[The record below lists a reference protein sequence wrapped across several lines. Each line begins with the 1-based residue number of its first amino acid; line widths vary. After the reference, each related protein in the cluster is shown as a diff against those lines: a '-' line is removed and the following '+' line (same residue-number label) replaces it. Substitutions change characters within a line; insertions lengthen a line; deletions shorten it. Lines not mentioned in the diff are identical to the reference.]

1 MGQKKLNINKKLKT
15 LKTILYGY
23 KSVLVAYSGGADSAF
38 LTAVCHQIQGLKV
51 VAVTANSPSLSKD
64 ELLHATKLA
73 NDMSWNHLVIKTNEM
88 DNPKYVR
95 NDSQRCF
102 FCKTELYFQ
111 LKSLAKKKGLH
122 YVANGSNF
130 DDRGDYRPGMTA
142 ATDAKIVSPLI
153 DSKLHKKEIRE
164 LSRQM
169 GLKTWDKP
177 AQPCLSSRIPYGT
190 PVSIETLKKIGF
202 AEKTLRENGFPIVRV
217 RHFGGLAKI
226 EIPTSD
232 FGRFNEPSTKE
243 TIKKGIL
250 EVGYDS
256 IELDPLGF
264 RSGNLNSKIKNQKS
278 KIFK

>member
-1 MGQKKLNINKKLKT
+1 MVQKKLNINKKLKK
-15 LKTILYGY
+15 LKTILHGY

-38 LTAVCHQIQGLKV
+38 LTAICHQIQGLKV

-64 ELLHATKLA
+64 ELLKATKLA
-73 NDMSWNHLVIKTNEM
+73 NDMCWNHLVIKTNEM
-88 DNPKYVR
+88 DNPEYVR
-95 NDSQRCF
+95 NDGKRCF

-111 LKSLAKKKGLH
+111 LKSLANKKGFL

-130 DDRGDYRPGMTA
+130 DDTGDYRPGMTA

-153 DSKLHKKEIRE
+153 DSELHKKEIRE
-164 LSRQM
+164 LSRHM

-226 EIPTSD
+226 EIPMSD
-232 FGRFNEPSTKE
+232 FGRFNEPSTRE
-243 TIKKGIL
+243 TIKKRIL

-256 IELDPLGF
+256 VELDPLGF
-264 RSGNLNSKIKNQKS
+264 RSGNLNSKIKNL
-278 KIFK
+278 

>member
-264 RSGNLNSKIKNQKS
+264 RSGNLNSKIK
-278 KIFK
+278 IF